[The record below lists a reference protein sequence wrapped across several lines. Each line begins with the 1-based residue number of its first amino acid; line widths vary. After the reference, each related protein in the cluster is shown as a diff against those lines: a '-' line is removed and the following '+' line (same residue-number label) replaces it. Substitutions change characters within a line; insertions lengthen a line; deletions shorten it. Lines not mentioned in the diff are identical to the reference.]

1 MNPENWMR
9 AALKELKPYSSARDE
24 YQGGEKDMVFLDA
37 NENPFGNGLNRY
49 PDPHHRSLRRE
60 LSRIKQVPMESLPT
74 LFFHTPSACFALAIV
89 SIDVRGSLFLS
100 IPSNDI
106 FEDCV

>member
-60 LSRIKQVPMESLPT
+60 LSRIKRVPMESLLLGNGSDEVLDL
-74 LFFHTPSACFALAIV
+74 LFQILT
-89 SIDVRGSLFLS
+89 
-100 IPSNDI
+100 
-106 FEDCV
+106 